1 MELSNTSRKR
11 SRGRG
16 KSRKS
21 SRKASFRGP
30 VLPDVDPD
38 SFELLVEEKLPAL
51 HVACLYGELQT
62 VQLIIEAS
70 PLWVNLSDSK
80 GHRPLHAVLSSQRLS
95 DTYTILKYLMEQG
108 ADINARSNS
117 GETPLHIAA
126 TRGLLNCTEVL
137 VKAGADILA
146 KDKMGLTPLDMAH
159 IWNHRKIARYLK
171 HSLWYYQKRD
181 EMEEIK
187 LAQMLYRDLIE
198 LVKQKNLDMK
208 QAFVEEWAKKRG
220 LSPLNTLTPRSKPS
234 KYHRKCSLSEQ
245 SKRQP
250 KPTKG
255 QCKRMQGK
263 QDDSKAQRPCLL
275 DSPWT
280 VFGLHSEKPSTDPDL
295 RDDVVLLKD
304 SITQRLHYMTKWDT
318 VPHLAPNLPLDVI
331 QRLLFP
337 KAFPS
342 RLSTSRD
349 FEPHDIENIQH
360 KRFPRG
366 RSTSPWTEVVMHLL
380 EVLELGHY

>member
-1 MELSNTSRKR
+1 MERSNTSRKG

-16 KSRKS
+16 KSRKGS
-21 SRKASFRGP
+21 CKASSGGP
-30 VLPDVDPD
+30 VLPDVDAD
-38 SFELLVEEKLPAL
+38 ICELLVEKKVPAL
-51 HVACLYGELQT
+51 HVACLHGEFQT
-62 VQLIIEAS
+62 IQLIIEDS
-70 PLWVNLSDSK
+70 PLSVNLSDSK
-80 GHRPLHAVLSSQRLS
+80 GRRPLHVVLSSQRFS
-95 DTYTILKYLMEQG
+95 NKYTVFKYLMARG
-108 ADINARSNS
+108 ADINAASNS

-126 TRGLLNCTEVL
+126 TRGLLHCTEML
-137 VKAGADILA
+137 VKAGANILA

-171 HSLWYYQKRD
+171 HSLWYYEKRD

-198 LVKQKNLDMK
+198 LVKQKNLDGK
-208 QAFVEEWAKKRG
+208 QGIVEEWAKKRG
-220 LSPLNTLTPRSKPS
+220 LSPLKTLTPRSKAS
-234 KYHRKCSLSEQ
+234 KYHHRCSLSEP
-245 SKRQP
+245 SKRQL

-255 QCKRMQGK
+255 QCKHIQGK
-263 QDDSKAQRPCLL
+263 QDVSKAQQPPLL
-275 DSPWT
+275 NSPWT
-280 VFGLHSEKPSTDPDL
+280 VFGLQPEKPSTDPDL
-295 RDDVVLLKD
+295 RDDVVLFKD
-304 SITQRLHYMTKWDT
+304 SITQRLHYVTKWDT
-318 VPHLAPNLPLDVI
+318 APHLAPNLSLDVI

-342 RLSTSRD
+342 RLSTPRD

-360 KRFPRG
+360 KRFPQG

>member
-1 MELSNTSRKR
+1 
-11 SRGRG
+11 
-16 KSRKS
+16 
-21 SRKASFRGP
+21 
-30 VLPDVDPD
+30 
-38 SFELLVEEKLPAL
+38 LPAL
-51 HVACLYGELQT
+51 HVACLYGELRT

-108 ADINARSNS
+108 ADHGSTSNS

-159 IWNHRKIARYLK
+159 IWNHRKIARYPGRLTSLK
-171 HSLWYYQKRD
+171 PNPSPIRHSYNIFLFISVVAKYLHSTLRLF
-181 EMEEIK
+181 IN
-187 LAQMLYRDLIE
+187 A
-198 LVKQKNLDMK
+198 

-263 QDDSKAQRPCLL
+263 QDDSKAQRPRLL

-342 RLSTSRD
+342 RLSTSQD
-349 FEPHDIENIQH
+349 FESHDIENIQH